1 MQVGRRLQGAAKD
14 TTHGRAITSSTNHA
28 SSITEERSNMLVLT
42 RKRTESIHIGDDI
55 KVTIVRVDGDK
66 VRLGIEAPR
75 NIMIAREELR
85 EKPEDKPDKSE
96 PDKPEK
102 PTEDT

>member
-1 MQVGRRLQGAAKD
+1 
-14 TTHGRAITSSTNHA
+14 
-28 SSITEERSNMLVLT
+28 MLVLT